1 MNNRYVE
8 RKDEGFWIA
17 GKRISLDSIVYAFR
31 RGQAP
36 ETIRRA
42 FPLLALEE
50 IYGAIA
56 FYLANQ
62 AEIDAY
68 LIREEKEFETMRS
81 NSQTTD
87 ADWHEKMQKAR
98 QELFAPQI

>member
-8 RKDEGFWIA
+8 KRDEGFWIA

-31 RGQAP
+31 RGQSP
-36 ETIRRA
+36 ESIRRS
-42 FPLLALEE
+42 FPLLTLEG

-62 AEIDAY
+62 AEVDEY
-68 LIREEKEFETMRS
+68 LIREEEEFEKMRQDS
-81 NSQTTD
+81 RATD
-87 ADWHEKMQKAR
+87 TDWHKKMQKAR
-98 QELFAPQI
+98 QELLAPQV